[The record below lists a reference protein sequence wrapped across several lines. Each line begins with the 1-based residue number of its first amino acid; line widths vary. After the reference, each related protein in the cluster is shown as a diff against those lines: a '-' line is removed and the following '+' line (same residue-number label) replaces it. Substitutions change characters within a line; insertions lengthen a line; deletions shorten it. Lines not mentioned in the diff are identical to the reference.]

1 MALSTT
7 RKGNLT
13 IAQYV
18 GKLTSLADEMAK
30 RLDDE
35 DLVGYNLASLDS
47 DFDGVISTVATCVEP
62 IFVSEWYGQLVS
74 HEQHQEL
81 RGREYP
87 MANSATR
94 GRSGFL
100 GCGGFGQGPPTG
112 RGRGHGRNY
121 NSNGG
126 ERPECQL
133 CGRKGHTV
141 LKCYKRFDRN
151 YTGEDKSVSL
161 AVASSYE
168 VDTN

>member
-35 DLVGYNLASLDS
+35 DLVGYNLVSLDS

-62 IFVSEWYGQLVS
+62 IFVSELYGQLVS
-74 HEQHQEL
+74 HEQRQEL

-94 GRSGFL
+94 GVAAFL
-100 GCGGFGQGPPTG
+100 AVVASVRVLLLDVDVVMEGTTTPMVENSLSASCVVG
-112 RGRGHGRNY
+112 RGIR
-121 NSNGG
+121 S
-126 ERPECQL
+126 
-133 CGRKGHTV
+133 
-141 LKCYKRFDRN
+141 
-151 YTGEDKSVSL
+151 
-161 AVASSYE
+161 
-168 VDTN
+168 